1 MNSLHLP
8 KISTG
13 RCLRSSRP
21 HVPPYG
27 RPAVRCRAQGK
38 TIVHF
43 TEEGVTVEAC
53 SGDPFTQVAEAAG
66 VDIPLG
72 CNQGN
77 CGVCEVEVEKF
88 STVPGPD
95 GSSGGK
101 DLKGSGR
108 SVIRSCI
115 AKIPPGYA
123 RVDIT
128 QMTDQIWGVDG
139 FDT

>member
-1 MNSLHLP
+1 MCGKAAYAYSLSLLALGY
-8 KISTG
+8 TQ
-13 RCLRSSRP
+13 LVP
-21 HVPPYG
+21 HP
-27 RPAVRCRAQGK
+27 
-38 TIVHF
+38 HF
-43 TEEGVTVEAC
+43 LAC
-53 SGDPFTQVAEAAG
+53 IQ
-66 VDIPLG
+66 
-72 CNQGN
+72 
-77 CGVCEVEVEKF
+77 VCEVEVEKF